1 MTRLKLD
8 PSHTDFTID
17 VTSPLRWFPPCPTA

>member
-8 PSHTDFTID
+8 PSHADFTID
-17 VTSPLRWFPPCPTA
+17 VTSPLRWSLCPTA